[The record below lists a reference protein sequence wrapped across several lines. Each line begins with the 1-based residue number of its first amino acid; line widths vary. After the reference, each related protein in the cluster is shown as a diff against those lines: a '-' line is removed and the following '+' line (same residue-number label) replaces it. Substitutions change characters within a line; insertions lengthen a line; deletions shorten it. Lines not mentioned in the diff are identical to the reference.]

1 MICPTTRLIPLD
13 RCSVFLLSDSNLAVM
28 HHSYLYPTLRQ
39 RHCHRVTTVGAER
52 RVTRSLEAFD
62 RDRAIEGWDPTIDST
77 GAQMM
82 RKYIYYLLLLTVA
95 LCVLWPASAG
105 AQASTGTI
113 VGTATDADHDVLPA
127 APVKLDPGDVSVKT
141 NDQGEFTITNVPP
154 GTYTVTVSYVGFSP
168 SATSVAVTAGQVA
181 SVYAVL
187 PVASQDTQIVVT
199 AGRGYG
205 EAEAVNETLAVGK
218 IIDILQPPLVKSP

>member
-1 MICPTTRLIPLD
+1 
-13 RCSVFLLSDSNLAVM
+13 
-28 HHSYLYPTLRQ
+28 
-39 RHCHRVTTVGAER
+39 
-52 RVTRSLEAFD
+52 
-62 RDRAIEGWDPTIDST
+62 
-77 GAQMM
+77 MM
-82 RKYIYYLLLLTVA
+82 RKYMYYLLLLTAA
-95 LCVLWPASAG
+95 LVLWPASAG
-105 AQASTGTI
+105 AQGSTGTI
-113 VGTATDADHDVLPA
+113 VGAASGADHDVLPA
-127 APVKLDPGDVSVKT
+127 APVKLSPGDTSVKT